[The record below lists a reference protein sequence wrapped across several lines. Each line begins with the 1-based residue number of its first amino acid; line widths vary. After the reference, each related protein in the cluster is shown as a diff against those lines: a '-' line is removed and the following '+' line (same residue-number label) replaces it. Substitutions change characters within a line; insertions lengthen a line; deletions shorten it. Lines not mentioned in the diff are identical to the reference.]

1 MPIECPLWTRFYL
14 FSVLRIQTVKQKN
27 VYVGLTQKFPNCEN
41 LLLFNIYLPLRELT
55 FGGTLIKNDIS
66 VLGGTRDLK

>member
-1 MPIECPLWTRFYL
+1 M
-14 FSVLRIQTVKQKN
+14 SRIQIVKQKN
-27 VYVGLTQKFPNCEN
+27 VYVGLTQKFPNYEN

-55 FGGTLIKNDIS
+55 FDATLIENDIS